1 MLLAVRDSK
10 SRLKS
15 KRDKRYVPSSKPR
28 RKSPQLQNF
37 QREGAGIAPVRLLLR
52 PLRRLLHLRA
62 ERGQLVGV
70 LMLRALELGFALSKP
85 AFLTSHTNRIAKC
98 INNDAT
104 HSAPTH
110 RAVAFSTCFSSEA
123 SASRAASVLAR
134 DAFTSPSSFVMT
146 CRAAANSFSRD
157 CSPPT
162 TASCTQ
168 REEERRRR
176 GKSIN

>member
-37 QREGAGIAPVRLLLR
+37 QREGAGIAPVSLLLR

-62 ERGQLVGV
+62 DRGQLVGV

-85 AFLTSHTNRIAKC
+85 AFLTSHTNHIVK
-98 INNDAT
+98 
-104 HSAPTH
+104 
-110 RAVAFSTCFSSEA
+110 
-123 SASRAASVLAR
+123 
-134 DAFTSPSSFVMT
+134 
-146 CRAAANSFSRD
+146 
-157 CSPPT
+157 
-162 TASCTQ
+162 
-168 REEERRRR
+168 
-176 GKSIN
+176 